1 MYEVYLVTN
10 LINGKRYVGIT
21 SQGVEERFKQHMW
34 DAHKGSKTL
43 FHNAIRKYGVENFK
57 LETLESNIPD
67 DLAGEREQHYI
78 KAYDSYYPSR
88 KGYNMTEG
96 GNGTVGYI
104 FTEADRAKLSEAN
117 KGRKFSEERNQR
129 IREMMTGREYKQEW
143 KDALSQSR
151 LGRFTK
157 QDNPFYGKHHSEA
170 TKQTIRENNSG
181 DKVLQLDNEGN
192 VIQEFFNLMD
202 AGRWASENVSKAKY
216 TTCATRIREVCNNSN
231 KKCTA
236 YGYRWQFKGRSID

>member
-1 MYEVYLVTN
+1 MYEAYLVTN
-10 LINGKRYVGIT
+10 LINGKHYVGIT
-21 SQGVEERFKQHMW
+21 SQGVEERFKQHLW
-34 DAHKGSKTL
+34 DAHRGSKTI
-43 FHNAIRKYGVENFK
+43 FHNAIRKYGIENFK
-57 LETLESNIPD
+57 LETLESNISND
-67 DLAGEREQHYI
+67 IAGEREQYYI
-78 KAYDSYYPSR
+78 KAYDSYYLSR

-104 FTEADRAKLSEAN
+104 FTDEDKAKISEAN

-129 IREMMTGREYKQEW
+129 IREIMTGREYKPEW
-143 KDALSQSR
+143 KAALSQSR

-157 QDNPFYGKHHSEA
+157 QDNPFYGKHHTDT

-181 DKVLQLDNEGN
+181 DKVLQLDKEGN
-192 VIQEFFNLMD
+192 IVQEFFNLMD
-202 AGRWASENVSKAKY
+202 AGRWAAEHASKAKY
-216 TTCATRIREVCNNSN
+216 TTCATRIREVCCSSN